1 MIVPRTRTL
10 LLRAA
15 AGAHLAVALVYSTHV
30 LVEYHLP
37 PALERVMRGYGAY
50 SGTSAHFNFFAP
62 TVATQYRAQFLLAT
76 RDGRTRP
83 ADIRTDSS
91 EANQRL
97 ALMVNVYQV
106 PEARPYLVRSWAVF
120 LLERNPDAAS
130 VETRVAILD
139 IPRIA
144 EARAGKRATWVEL
157 ERTVTRREEVLAN

>member
-1 MIVPRTRTL
+1 VIAPRTRRL
-10 LLRAA
+10 LLCAA
-15 AGAHLAVALVYSTHV
+15 ASAHLLVALVYSTHV

-37 PALERVMRGYGAY
+37 PAIERVMRSYGLY
-50 SGTSAHFNFFAP
+50 TGTSAHFNFFAP
-62 TVATQYRAQFLLAT
+62 TVATQYRAQFLLTT

-97 ALMVNVYQV
+97 ALMVNAYQI
-106 PEARPYLVRSWAVF
+106 PEARPYLVRSWVVF

-130 VETRVAILD
+130 VETRVSIFE

-144 EARAGKRATWVEL
+144 EARSGKRATWVEL
-157 ERTVTRREEVLAN
+157 ERTFMRREDVLGH